1 MKKNKILV
9 IDPILRGSRLQN
21 TFYFC
26 KALAA
31 LYNQV
36 IIVTRED
43 YQSKHLDELG
53 LLKLKN
59 VLLFSVKLNL
69 NGAWIKKLNVSELKI
84 IFEEIIANFPVN
96 RNEKIDIFFTAL
108 DDYFISMLFLIGK
121 LRKKNMY
128 NFIFLK
134 YRTEFYYEQPG
145 SFLLQLKYITQK
157 ILLDSIVNSYDLFLS
172 MDEKLFENPRIKR
185 ALPTNSHFIQ
195 EPWEGDFNKDKA
207 EGRKITDI
215 PEKSFVL
222 LTIGKQDK
230 RKGLREVVDAF
241 SKVSTLPNIK
251 LHIVGKIPEELRNEI
266 FDRLNNMPK
275 DSYKLQEDF
284 VPEELLPFYFAST
297 DVVLLPYTIEFKFT
311 SGVLVRAAASGKPI
325 IATSHGLIGHRV
337 KKHNLGLVYDH
348 NDSQGLV
355 ESIKEMYNNYDLYKT
370 NILKSGFSFASEGH
384 IDNFINSFDEIISN
398 NIK

>member
-1 MKKNKILV
+1 
-9 IDPILRGSRLQN
+9 
-21 TFYFC
+21 
-26 KALAA
+26 
-31 LYNQV
+31 
-36 IIVTRED
+36 
-43 YQSKHLDELG
+43 
-53 LLKLKN
+53 
-59 VLLFSVKLNL
+59 
-69 NGAWIKKLNVSELKI
+69 
-84 IFEEIIANFPVN
+84 
-96 RNEKIDIFFTAL
+96 
-108 DDYFISMLFLIGK
+108 
-121 LRKKNMY
+121 
-128 NFIFLK
+128 
-134 YRTEFYYEQPG
+134 
-145 SFLLQLKYITQK
+145 
-157 ILLDSIVNSYDLFLS
+157 

-185 ALPTNSHFIQ
+185 TLPTNSHFIQ
-195 EPWEGDFNKDKA
+195 EPWEGDFNKDKS
-207 EGRKITDI
+207 EGRKITGI

-230 RKGLREVVDAF
+230 RKGLSEVVDAF

-251 LHIVGKIPEELRNEI
+251 LHIVGKIPEELRTEI
-266 FDRLNNMPK
+266 FAKLNNLPK

>member
-1 MKKNKILV
+1 MKKNKIILV
-9 IDPILRGSRLQN
+9 DPILRGSRLQN
-21 TFYFC
+21 TFYFS
-26 KALAA
+26 KALAVS
-31 LYNQV
+31 YNQI

-53 LLKLKN
+53 LLKLEN
-59 VLLFSVKLNL
+59 VLLYPAKLNL
-69 NGAWIKKLNVSELKI
+69 NGAWIKKLNASELKI
-84 IFEEIIANFPVN
+84 IFEEIIANFSGN
-96 RNEKIDIFFTAL
+96 GNERIDIFFTAL
-108 DDYFISMLFLIGK
+108 DDYYISILFLIGK
-121 LRKKNMY
+121 LRKRNMY

-145 SFLLQLKYITQK
+145 SFLLQLKYIAQK
-157 ILLDSIVNSYDLFLS
+157 ILLDSIVNSNDLFLS

-185 ALPTNSHFIQ
+185 TLPTNSHFIQ
-195 EPWEGDFNKDKA
+195 EPWEGDFKKDKS
-207 EGRKITDI
+207 EGRKITGI
-215 PEKSFVL
+215 AEKAFVL

-230 RKGLREVVDAF
+230 RKGLSEVVDAF

-266 FDRLNNMPK
+266 FTKLNKLPLG
-275 DSYKLQEDF
+275 SYKLQEDF
-284 VPEELLPFYFAST
+284 VPEELLSFYFASA
-297 DVVLLPYTIEFKFT
+297 DVILLPYTIEFKFT

-348 NDSQGLV
+348 NDFQGLV

-370 NILKSGFSFASEGH
+370 NILKSGLSFASEGH